1 MRTTASTPL
10 AEHPVAKRSHAVR
23 RAVVTLVVLVLSLP
37 FVIRGSDLGL
47 KTMFNA
53 PLLWI
58 EHDSETRRDFNE
70 FLDLF
75 GAQELIVVTWP
86 GCTVA
91 DERLSAAAAEIERVQ
106 HLRASNGE
114 PAVFNQVFTG
124 KTVLQVLTSPPI
136 ELSEDAALRRLEGG
150 LVGPDGQTSCMVVEL
165 TNYGGIYRRESIPIM
180 TDAITSVTGLTQ
192 DELIIAGPAIDGI
205 AIDDESIRSIST
217 FSLPSVL
224 ISFVLC
230 WLCLRS
236 LRLTLPILI
245 VGAWGQGLMLALVY
259 YLDITM
265 NAILIVL
272 PALMFVLTVSAGIH
286 LANYFLDEVG
296 EGSKVDAAHQAF
308 RKAAGPCSL
317 AALTTAIGLASLC
330 ISEVEPVQQFGFL
343 GALGVLVCV
352 ATLFLLLPGFMVF
365 GSGARTRERAQ
376 QSSACSNEPAGSPST
391 TDIVTPPRIAS
402 TRRLKRIAHQV
413 YSHSW
418 AIRSVCFITMV
429 LGGLGLAKLHTTIDI
444 VSLLSDDS
452 RVVENFH
459 WIEEN
464 IGPLVPVEV
473 VVHFDP
479 DCSLDPIERLK
490 TVAAVQLQ
498 IGQID
503 RVDGMMSAATFVP
516 NFPRS
521 GGIGG
526 TVRKTIFL
534 RQLESSRPDLIAGKY
549 LAVNEKGEFWRI
561 TGRIPGQSNFDYESV
576 LAKVQSEADSVL
588 AKLRGA
594 GFEGVTVSSTGVLV
608 LVYQVQEVLLNDL
621 FHSFITAMLLVA
633 VVTMIALRS
642 IIGGLLAMLPNVF
655 PMIVLFGVMG
665 WFDYAVDIGTIMTAS
680 VALGIAVDGTFHFL
694 KWFTPSVKSGVSR
707 EAAMVLAYERC
718 GPALIQTTIICAC
731 GLLIYSFSDFL
742 PVRHFAWV
750 LLLMLVVALFGDL
763 ILLPA
768 LLSGMLG
775 RLLLRNSPST
785 SSSAPERVCPIDS
798 VVPHEIKGEP

>member
-1 MRTTASTPL
+1 MMRTTASTPL
-10 AEHPVAKRSHAVR
+10 AEHPVAKRSNAVR

-37 FVIRGSDLGL
+37 FVIRGADLGL

-75 GAQELIVVTWP
+75 GAQEMIVVTWP

-91 DERLSAAAAEIERVQ
+91 DERLTAAAAEIERVQ
-106 HLRASNGE
+106 RLRASSGE
-114 PAVFNQVFTG
+114 PAVFNQVVTG
-124 KTVLQVLTSPPI
+124 KSMLQVLTSPPI
-136 ELSEDAALRRLEGG
+136 ELSKAAALRRLEGF

-180 TDAITSVTGLTQ
+180 TDAVLSVTGLTQ
-192 DELIIAGPAIDGI
+192 DELIISGPAIDGI

-217 FSLPSVL
+217 FSIPSVL

-236 LRLTLPILI
+236 LPLTLPILI

-286 LANYFLDEVG
+286 LANYFLEEVG
-296 EGSKVDAAHQAF
+296 EGSQVDAAHRAI

-330 ISEVEPVQQFGFL
+330 ISEVAPVQQFGFL
-343 GALGVLVCV
+343 GALGVIVCV

-365 GSGARTRERAQ
+365 DGQRRRRRTILPSSSSGIGAT
-376 QSSACSNEPAGSPST
+376 GSPST
-391 TDIVTPPRIAS
+391 TDILAQQPVAA

-418 AIRSVCFITMV
+418 AIRSACFAAMV
-429 LGGLGLAKLHTTIDI
+429 LCGLGLVKLHTTIDV
-444 VSLLSDDS
+444 VSLLSDNS
-452 RVVENFH
+452 RVVEDFH

-473 VVHFDP
+473 VVHFDT

-490 TVAAVQLQ
+490 TVAAVQHQ
-498 IGQID
+498 MSQID
-503 RVDGMMSAATFVP
+503 VVDGVMSAATFIT
-516 NFPRS
+516 NFPRG
-521 GGIGG
+521 GGIGA

-534 RQLESSRPDLIAGKY
+534 RQLESSRPELIAGKY
-549 LAVNEKGEFWRI
+549 LAVNEKGEFWRV

-576 LAKVQSEADSVL
+576 LQNVQSQADSVL
-588 AKLRGA
+588 AELRGA

-621 FHSFITAMLLVA
+621 FKSFITAMLFVA
-633 VVTMIALRS
+633 VVMMIVLKSVA
-642 IIGGLLAMLPNVF
+642 GGLLAMLPNIF
-655 PMIVLFGVMG
+655 PMAVLFGVMG

-694 KWFTPSVKSGVSR
+694 KWFAPSVKGGVSR

-731 GLLIYSFSDFL
+731 GLLVYSFSDFL

-750 LLLMLVVALFGDL
+750 LLMMLVFALFGDL

-775 RLLLRNSPST
+775 RLLLRSSPS
-785 SSSAPERVCPIDS
+785 SIAPERAYRVDS
-798 VVPHEIKGEP
+798 EVPNEIKGES